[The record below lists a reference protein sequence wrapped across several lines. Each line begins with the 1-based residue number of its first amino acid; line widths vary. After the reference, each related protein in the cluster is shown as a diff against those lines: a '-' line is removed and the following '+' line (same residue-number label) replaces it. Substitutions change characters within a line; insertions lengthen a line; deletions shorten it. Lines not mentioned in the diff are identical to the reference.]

1 MGGSADVEDVSL
13 LYKDRALILDD
24 AVEELKR
31 MMESTV
37 LFQFKKTRNY
47 DLAVGYLCIGS
58 V

>member
-13 LYKDRALILDD
+13 LYKDRALVLDD

-47 DLAVGYLCIGS
+47 ELGVGYLCIG